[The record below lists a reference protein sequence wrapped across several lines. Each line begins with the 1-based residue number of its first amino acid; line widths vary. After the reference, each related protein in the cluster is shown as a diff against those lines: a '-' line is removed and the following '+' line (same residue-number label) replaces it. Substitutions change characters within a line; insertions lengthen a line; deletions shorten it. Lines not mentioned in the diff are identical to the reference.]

1 METAENCD
9 FIHGLFERR
18 LARQE
23 LDVPLLPEA
32 AMRIMRASVDD
43 APNAR
48 RFADIIAADAA
59 LTMHVL
65 RVASSPGK
73 RPAAPVSSLAHAI
86 AWLGVGEVANI
97 AFTLALQGKM
107 LCVPGQYSRARGYW
121 RHALGSALWSKHIAQ
136 LLRADAGQAHLCGL
150 LHEIGKPVTLGAV
163 HELAQRAQTKL
174 AAEEYERLI
183 ETFHR
188 HVGAQV
194 AALWGLPDFVVAA
207 SAQWEAYEAAG
218 AARRLCNIVNLAH
231 RLTDCAFG
239 DASPLARD
247 LLLDAQVCKDL
258 GFAPEDAGALFDA
271 AGAIGAELDSYLPA

>member
-1 METAENCD
+1 MVAAHRAECCP
-9 FIHGLFERR
+9 RT
-18 LARQE
+18 
-23 LDVPLLPEA
+23 
-32 AMRIMRASVDD
+32 RA
-43 APNAR
+43 
-48 RFADIIAADAA
+48 
-59 LTMHVL
+59 
-65 RVASSPGK
+65 
-73 RPAAPVSSLAHAI
+73 
-86 AWLGVGEVANI
+86 E
-97 AFTLALQGKM
+97 
-107 LCVPGQYSRARGYW
+107 
-121 RHALGSALWSKHIAQ
+121 
-136 LLRADAGQAHLCGL
+136 AHLCGL

-174 AAEEYERLI
+174 ASEEYERLI

-194 AALWGLPDFVVAA
+194 AALWELPDIVVAA

-218 AARRLCNIVNLAH
+218 ASRRMCNIVNLAH

-247 LLLDAQVCKDL
+247 LLLDDQVCKDL